1 MAKKIPVW
9 LQPGQ
14 VVDAS
19 CYIPSMPRQK
29 LEGEVRVVRSYY
41 RANCQSGILVD
52 VLDEHGFRDYG
63 IDSTWFKEDFI
74 RRWGNPRLGNPQPPD
89 VGVEP

>member
-1 MAKKIPVW
+1 MAKKIPAW

-19 CYIPSMPRQK
+19 CYIQAMTRLK
-29 LEGEVRVVRSYY
+29 LPTLKGEVRVVRSYY
-41 RANCQSGILVD
+41 RADCQSGILVN
-52 VLDEHGFRDYG
+52 VVDEHGFRECG

-74 RRWGNPRLGNPQPPD
+74 RRWGNPH
-89 VGVEP
+89 VEG